1 MLLNRLTKH
10 CKKIQKFR
18 ETGDLNH
25 IYKNELDKAFFA
37 HDAAYFDSKDLSKR
51 IVSDKVLKDKAYEIA
66 KS

>member
-1 MLLNRLTKH
+1 MFLNRLTKH

-37 HDAAYFDSKDLSKR
+37 HDAAYFESKDLSKR